1 MKRSIVSILVI
12 GGMFSA
18 NAQAKTKKT
27 VTDTLSEEK
36 KIEEVIITSS
46 YGTKKLREEVV
57 GSIATITSKDLNTN
71 QSYESIDKM
80 IAGLAPGVQIG
91 SNSELGKPVDI
102 NIRGLGTMI
111 SLGSVKGTS
120 TQPLIIIDGVIMRED
135 ATFQANYF
143 DGSAANSEMNIN
155 PLSRIS
161 TDNIDT
167 INILKDAAAV
177 AIYGAEAANGVILIT
192 TKKGRKGKP
201 TYSFTSQYGV
211 SQSINKVKYLN
222 GQQYTDLI
230 NTYRRNTATGTF
242 TPTVWNGNDVN
253 WFEELNKNGEFFKT
267 NFTAS
272 GGNKFLTYRF
282 GIDYSKNDEAKVMN
296 TFEKSG
302 IDASFGFDFKKL
314 QISIYAAYND
324 INKNQPNTF
333 FNAILAPTIGIYDAQ
348 GNYGMTGVAAIANPL
363 AAAHQNIA
371 RMKNKSFLSSVN
383 ASYQITK
390 GLKVSSIF
398 GLDNSDKNDVLWR
411 SGLNESG
418 RQTGSFTLDGI
429 TYNRYG
435 RSRINLSDSKKWNWS
450 AQIYYEKKIAENH
463 HIDVIAGAEIRST
476 KDYKTVHIGNTFT
489 NYSDY
494 QYPWN
499 AASYISNTGTPTYN
513 YTLRNLTV
521 ENNGR
526 SFFAQVN
533 YDYAKK
539 YYLTGTIRRDE
550 SSAFGPDRNAA
561 FNGAVGASWLV
572 SKENFLKNNP
582 FLKFFR
588 IRGSW
593 GMTGNSRIGSYRSS
607 GLYTV
612 NITNPGFTYD
622 YDYAYPDSS
631 SPQISQLG
639 WEKNEKLNL
648 GFDFN
653 FKQRFDLTVELYRN
667 NISDMIVSRDTPLET
682 GYSSAEINGGAM
694 YNQGIEISGKA
705 YWFTKKDFRWT
716 STFNISTVKNKVTD
730 LIGFGDKYSSAA
742 NARAQKIGVP
752 TSAIWGYKWLGVNA
766 ENGRDIFLYNG
777 VPTDGNQFSANQ
789 STYSVIGDSQPD
801 AIGGLN
807 NTIMYKNF
815 SLSFLIN
822 FQLGGDILI
831 EDEIVDQ
838 YRVIGTLNMSVN
850 ALDYWTTASVAAS
863 NHIPD
868 NKNQIIPNST
878 KFLYDNTFVKL
889 QNVNLSYRIPLQKNV
904 KSLIKNASIFI
915 DCTNVLYWYK
925 EKSPQDKNG
934 VREFRFM
941 YPEMRTLSFGF
952 RANF

>member
-12 GGMFSA
+12 GGTFFA
-18 NAQAKTKKT
+18 NAQTKTKKP
-27 VTDTLSEEK
+27 VTDTLNAEK
-36 KIEEVIITSS
+36 LIEEVIITSS
-46 YGTKKLREEVV
+46 YGTKKLKEEVV
-57 GSIATITSKDLNTN
+57 GSIATITSKEININ

-80 IAGLAPGVQIG
+80 ITGLAPGVQIG

-102 NIRGLGTMI
+102 NIRGLGTI
-111 SLGSVKGTS
+111 VSLNNIKGTS

-135 ATFQANYF
+135 AAFQASFF
-143 DGSAANSEMNIN
+143 DGAGINSEMNIN

-161 TDNIDT
+161 TDNIET

-201 TYSFTSQYGV
+201 TYSFTSQYGI

-222 GQQYTDLI
+222 GQQFTDLI
-230 NTYRRNTATGTF
+230 NTYRRNNTTGPF
-242 TPTVWNGNDVN
+242 TPTPWNGNDVN

-272 GGNKFLTYRF
+272 GGNKYLTYRL
-282 GIDYSKNDEAKVMN
+282 GIDYSKNDEAKIMN

-302 IDASFGFDFKKL
+302 IDASLGFDFKKL

-324 INKNQPNTF
+324 INKNQPNTY
-333 FNAILAPTIGIYDAQ
+333 FNSILAPTISIYDAQ
-348 GNYGMTGVAAIANPL
+348 GNYALTGVAGITNPL

-371 RMKNKSFLSSVN
+371 RMKNKSFLSSIN

-390 GLKVSSIF
+390 ALKVSSVF
-398 GLDNSDKNDVLWR
+398 GLDTSDKNDILWR

-418 RQTGSFTLDGI
+418 RQTGSFTLDGV

-450 AQIYYEKKIAENH
+450 AQIFYEKKITENH
-463 HIDVIAGAEIRST
+463 HIDAIAGAEIRST
-476 KDYKTVHIGNTFT
+476 KDYKTAHIGSVFT

-494 QYPWN
+494 QLPWN

-513 YTLRNLTV
+513 YNLRNLTA
-521 ENNGR
+521 ENSGR
-526 SFFAQVN
+526 SFFSQVN
-533 YDYAKK
+533 YDFAKK
-539 YYLTGTIRRDE
+539 YYLSGTIRRDE
-550 SSAFGPDRNAA
+550 SSTFGPDRNAS

-572 SKENFLKNNP
+572 SKEQFLKNNQ

-607 GLYTV
+607 GLYNV
-612 NITNPGFTYD
+612 FFNGFVYE
-622 YDYAYPDSS
+622 YDYAYPNPSA
-631 SPQISQLG
+631 PPVKQLG

-653 FKQRFDLTVELYRN
+653 FKQRFDLTIELYRN
-667 NISDMIVSRDTPLET
+667 NISDMIVSRNTPLET
-682 GYSSAEINGGAM
+682 GYNSAEINGAAM

-716 STFNISTVKNKVTD
+716 TTFNISTVKNKVTE
-730 LIGFGDKYSSAA
+730 LIGFGDQYSTAA
-742 NARAQKIGVP
+742 NARAQKTGVA
-752 TSAIWGYKWLGVNA
+752 TSAIWGYKWLGINA
-766 ENGRDIFLYNG
+766 QNGQDIFLYNG
-777 VPTDGNQFSANQ
+777 VPTDANQFSANQ
-789 STYSVIGDSQPD
+789 STYSIIGDSQPD

-807 NTIMYKNF
+807 NMIMFKNF

-822 FQLGGDILI
+822 YQLGGDILI
-831 EDEIVDQ
+831 EDEIIDQ
-838 YRVIGTLNMSVN
+838 HRVIGTLNMSVN
-850 ALDYWTTASVAAS
+850 ALDYWTTPGVSAT
-863 NHIPD
+863 NHIPR
-868 NKNQIIPNST
+868 NNNQIIPNST
-878 KFLYDNTFVKL
+878 KFLYDNTFLKL
-889 QNVNLSYRIPLQKNV
+889 QNINLSYRIPLEKKQNNFV
-904 KSLIKNASIFI
+904 KNASIFM

-934 VREFRFM
+934 IREFRFM